1 MPAVHT
7 VSFIACPSQRVVFAC
22 GGRVPALTGDVTA
35 GGGPV
40 TATVAAVDVVER
52 LLVHDGHDW
61 DGLGAC
67 VTDDVVR
74 VGPYGDTYRGRDDYV
89 AFVSGLLPTLASYEM
104 KVHRVLYTADER
116 VGTAELSETVEVD
129 GRVVVTPESLVF
141 DIDDRGRIAHL
152 AVYIQRQP

>member
-1 MPAVHT
+1 
-7 VSFIACPSQRVVFAC
+7 
-22 GGRVPALTGDVTA
+22 
-35 GGGPV
+35 
-40 TATVAAVDVVER
+40 VDVVER
-52 LLVHDGHDW
+52 FLSCMTCHDW
-61 DGLGAC
+61 HGLGAC

-89 AFVSGLLPTLASYEM
+89 AFVSGLLPTLAGYEM
-104 KVHRVLYTADER
+104 KVHRVVYSADGR

-141 DIDDRGRIAHL
+141 DVDDSGQIVHV